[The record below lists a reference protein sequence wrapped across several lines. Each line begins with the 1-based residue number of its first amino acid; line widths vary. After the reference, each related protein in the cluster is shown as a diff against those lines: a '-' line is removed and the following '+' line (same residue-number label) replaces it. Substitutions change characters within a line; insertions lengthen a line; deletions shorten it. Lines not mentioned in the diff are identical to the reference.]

1 MIDFKH
7 LTYSDMMKI
16 AAAILTPEAEQ
27 AAVQPPMD
35 PAMAGGAAPMPPQG
49 APMDPA
55 MAGGAQAG
63 DPQAPAGPAEATG
76 PRGGEI
82 PPEILQD
89 QMFMQFLMEA
99 LGVVYDPN
107 SGMFMDPN
115 GQPIPVEMILQ
126 AYQEFQM
133 AMQQQQ
139 AGQPPQGAPMDPA
152 MAGGALMD
160 PAAMQGGMPPEGA
173 PVPPDGGAMP
183 PADMGAPIEAPA
195 AQEGAPTEPPQD
207 PINEIASAVMS
218 GVEAVLQEYTASTE
232 KRISAVLD
240 KLEALTKA
248 IDALQST
255 TDRREQQDKD
265 EDEQLRDE
273 IAADLMPT
281 TKAASRSATAA
292 PINLFDAITG
302 NKR

>member
-55 MAGGAQAG
+55 MAGGAPAG
-63 DPQAPAGPAEATG
+63 DLQAPTGPADATG

-126 AYQEFQM
+126 AYQEFQRT
-133 AMQQQQ
+133 MQQQQ
-139 AGQPPQGAPMDPA
+139 AVQPPQGAPMDPA
-152 MAGGALMD
+152 MAGGAPMD
-160 PAAMQGGMPPEGA
+160 PAMQGGMPPEG
-173 PVPPDGGAMP
+173 GATP

-195 AQEGAPTEPPQD
+195 AQEGAPTEQPQD

-265 EDEQLRDE
+265 ADAQLRDE